1 VSPRIRLVLL
11 FGGESA
17 EHDVSCVTAR
27 DVLAATDATKYELL
41 PVGITRDGT
50 WVQADDALTALEAG
64 SQTLPTALS
73 ARGTAV
79 DPLPVLAPTSE
90 AEQVVVFP
98 LLHGPLGE
106 DGTVQGL
113 LELADVA
120 YVGSGVLGSALGM
133 DKAKAKEVLA
143 HAGIPQADYVALH
156 ETELTAETADEV
168 GKALGLPCFVKPA
181 NLGSS
186 IGVTKAHD
194 LDELRAGIDLAFTY
208 DEWCVI
214 EECIDGREIE
224 IAVLGN
230 ESPRVS
236 VPGEILPGAEFYD
249 YEDKYHDGRVEL
261 IIPAELDAATTLEMG
276 ELAIRAFKA
285 LRAEGMARV
294 DFFLEDR
301 RGLIVNEINTIPGF
315 TPFSMY
321 PQMWRASG
329 LPYDQLID
337 ELVRL
342 ALERHERR
350 AHKRHT
356 ARTPRKP

>member
-1 VSPRIRLVLL
+1 
-11 FGGESA
+11 
-17 EHDVSCVTAR
+17 
-27 DVLAATDATKYELL
+27 
-41 PVGITRDGT
+41 
-50 WVQADDALTALEAG
+50 
-64 SQTLPTALS
+64 
-73 ARGTAV
+73 
-79 DPLPVLAPTSE
+79 LPVLTSGGDT
-90 AEQVVVFP
+90 EQVVVFP

-120 YVGSGVLGSALGM
+120 YVGTGVLGSALGM

-143 HAGIPQADYVALH
+143 HAGLPQADHVALH
-156 ETELTAETADEV
+156 ETELTDDTAEELS
-168 GKALGLPCFVKPA
+168 KSLGLPCFVKPA

-194 LDELRAGIDLAFTY
+194 LDELRTGIELAFSY
-208 DEWCVI
+208 DEWCVV

-230 ESPRVS
+230 ENPRVS

-261 IIPAELDAATTLEMG
+261 IIPAELDAATTMQMG
-276 ELAIRAFKA
+276 EMAIRAFKA

-294 DFFLEDR
+294 DFFLEDE
-301 RGLIVNEINTIPGF
+301 RGLLVNEINTIPGF

-321 PQMWRASG
+321 PQMWQASG
-329 LPYDQLID
+329 LPYAELID

-342 ALERHERR
+342 AVERHDRR
-350 AHKRHT
+350 ARRRHT
-356 ARTPRKP
+356 TRLPRPSG